1 MENKRTNIILL
12 FFILFSAVLIHRL
25 FYLQI
30 QNHDFYLALA
40 KGQRTNFEELKGERG
55 KIFLEDKNNQLYP
68 AAINKDFNFVFVCPN
83 EISEKEQVA
92 KILSENLNIDRDYI
106 LKLLEKDSLFELV
119 EDDVKDEIVE
129 KIKEQEI
136 KGIYFDIRK
145 ARFYPYEELASKIL
159 GYVDIDGNGKYGLEG
174 FYNDVLKGKK
184 GLLEEERGVGGKVIF
199 FALGRFIPAKT
210 GVDLVSTID
219 YNIQYQ
225 AEKLLKKA
233 AEDLGVKSGLIL
245 VANPQNGEIKALA
258 NMPNFNPNTYFDEEI
273 SVFQNDAVEKIF
285 EPGSVFKPFT
295 MSAALDLGKVE
306 PDTTYIDEGVL
317 KFNGEIIYNYSNRIY
332 GEQTMTN
339 ILEKS
344 INTGAVFAQQQ
355 AGEKNFIDYF
365 QKLGFEEKTK
375 VDLPG
380 EIASKNKYLKS
391 GRDINLATAAFGQGI
406 GVTPIQIAQGFSAL
420 INGGNIWQPH
430 LVKKVIDQDGNEQI
444 IEPKIE
450 KSQVITKE
458 TSEKIVE
465 MLVSVTENGFCKSAR
480 VPGYYIG
487 GKTGTAQVPWSALE
501 IDKAGY
507 SEETIQTF
515 VGFFPAYD
523 PQFLILVKLD
533 NPETRTAEYSAIPVF
548 HELAEYIINYYQITP
563 EYTE

>member
-1 MENKRTNIILL
+1 MANKRINFVL
-12 FFILFSAVLIHRL
+12 FLFIMFSAVLIHRL

-30 QNHDFYLALA
+30 QQHDFYLALA
-40 KGQRTNFEELKGERG
+40 KGQRINFEEIKGERG
-55 KIFLEDKNNQLYP
+55 KIFFQDKDNQLYP
-68 AAINKDFNFVFVCPN
+68 VAINKDFNFVFICPN

-92 KILSENLNIDRDYI
+92 QILSENLNIDKDYI
-106 LKLLEKDSLFELV
+106 LKLLKKDSLFELI
-119 EDDVKDEIVE
+119 EDDVEDEIVE

-136 KGIYFDIRK
+136 KGIYFDKRR
-145 ARFYPYEELASKIL
+145 ARFYPYGKLASKIL
-159 GYVDIDGNGKYGLEG
+159 GFVDIDNNGKYGLEG
-174 FYNDVLKGKK
+174 FYNKVLKGKK
-184 GLLEEERGVGGKVIF
+184 GLLEEERGLGGNVMF
-199 FALGRFIPAKT
+199 FDIGRFIPAKT

-225 AEKLLKKA
+225 AEKLLKKV
-233 AEDLGVKSGLIL
+233 AEDLSVKSGIIL
-245 VANPQNGEIKALA
+245 VINPQNGEIKALA

-285 EPGSVFKPFT
+285 EPGSIFKPFT
-295 MSAALDLGKVE
+295 MSTALDLGRVE
-306 PDTTYIDEGVL
+306 PDSTYVDKGVL
-317 KFNGEIIYNYSNRIY
+317 QFNGGIIYNYSNRVY

-339 ILEKS
+339 VLEKS

-365 QKLGFEEKTK
+365 KKFGFEQQTEI
-375 VDLPG
+375 DLPG

-391 GRDINLATAAFGQGI
+391 GRDINLVTAAFGQGI
-406 GVTPIQIAQGFSAL
+406 EVTPIQIVQGFSAL
-420 INGGNIWQPH
+420 INGGNIWRPH
-430 LVKKVIDQDGNEQI
+430 LIKKIIDQDGNEQI

-450 KSQVITKE
+450 KSLVIKRE

-465 MLVSVTENGFCKSAR
+465 MLVSVTENGFGKKAR

-487 GKTGTAQVPWSALE
+487 GKTGTAQVPWSVLG

-507 SEETIQTF
+507 SDETIQSF

-533 NPETRTAEYSAIPVF
+533 NPETRTAEYSAIPIF
-548 HELAEYIINYYQITP
+548 QELADYIIKYHQIAP
-563 EYTE
+563 NH